1 LEPRLENDTLRF
13 HIVCSLYASRIL
25 AKLKAVIVGNQV
37 SFDGG
42 QHMISSFQLAVR
54 RLRHLKDIYF
64 NTGRVSAPYQTVTI
78 ETTAICNLDCP
89 ICPARKSDNII
100 ERAGKQI
107 KLADV
112 QRIVDLTKHMTETY
126 CLNIWGEPLLHKDF
140 RKIVECV
147 SEAGLPIWFSSNL
160 NYSARLAEMLS
171 EFPLLRIICSLDGW
185 DTESYAEYRWGGK
198 FDVVRRNLAILAA
211 GKCKIYPQYLV
222 TPDDENLERR
232 KEQFLRFLEVEIGTA
247 SNVVFKRKNLA
258 YRNEPGEVVPGRCSS
273 FYGGLYFNCDG
284 VLMPC
289 CNNVRSDVFLNH
301 ISSYTSETLWN
312 GEDVRNLRRSIL
324 KDKNQF
330 DSCRSC
336 AGEDY
341 QQLMFAKVLVRLASE
356 IFYLHHREHC
366 DVR

>member
-1 LEPRLENDTLRF
+1 
-13 HIVCSLYASRIL
+13 
-25 AKLKAVIVGNQV
+25 
-37 SFDGG
+37 
-42 QHMISSFQLAVR
+42 
-54 RLRHLKDIYF
+54 
-64 NTGRVSAPYQTVTI
+64 
-78 ETTAICNLDCP
+78 
-89 ICPARKSDNII
+89 
-100 ERAGKQI
+100 
-107 KLADV
+107 
-112 QRIVDLTKHMTETY
+112 
-126 CLNIWGEPLLHKDF
+126 
-140 RKIVECV
+140 
-147 SEAGLPIWFSSNL
+147 
-160 NYSARLAEMLS
+160 
-171 EFPLLRIICSLDGW
+171 
-185 DTESYAEYRWGGK
+185 
-198 FDVVRRNLAILAA
+198 VRRNLAILAA

-341 QQLMFAKVLVRLASE
+341 QQLMFAKVLVRLRQVFSGKRDILPASSRA
-356 IFYLHHREHC
+356 L
-366 DVR
+366 